1 MCPAGYYCPEGTGLD
16 WKACPRGTYSA
27 TTGLYEET
35 QCNPCDAGKYCDGE
49 HLTAVSG
56 EIGLSGISNLASV
69 NGASLLCLVRL
80 ACLASLISLV
90 LMAPHCCLV
99 RLVCLASII
108 LLMLTADFASTGEI
122 GSFYLLSQGLF
133 SFARF
138 YLLVPLCTGPWP
150 ERVESGH
157 VS

>member
-1 MCPAGYYCPEGTGLD
+1 M
-16 WKACPRGTYSA
+16 
-27 TTGLYEET
+27 
-35 QCNPCDAGKYCDGE
+35 
-49 HLTAVSG
+49 SG
-56 EIGLSGISNLASV
+56 EIGLSGVSNLASV
-69 NGASLLCLVRL
+69 NGTSLL
-80 ACLASLISLV
+80 
-90 LMAPHCCLV
+90 CLV